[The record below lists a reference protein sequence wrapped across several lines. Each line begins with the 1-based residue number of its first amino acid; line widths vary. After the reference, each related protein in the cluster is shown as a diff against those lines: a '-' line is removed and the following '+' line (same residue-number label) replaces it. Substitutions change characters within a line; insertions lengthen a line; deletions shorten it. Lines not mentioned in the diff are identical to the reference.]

1 MNQLMISTVEDSIP
15 TRYTLLSRLQDW
27 DDQESWRFFFD
38 TYWRLIYSVASKSG
52 LTESEAQDVVQ
63 ETVISVAKDIHK
75 FKRDRAIGSFKG
87 WLCNLTR
94 WRIADQ
100 LRKRGP
106 GVMAHITRETQLSD
120 IREEENC
127 AATNA
132 ELEEVWDKEWRTNL
146 FEAAVE
152 RVKRK
157 VKEEHFQIFD
167 LNVVKAWPARKVA
180 DTLGVNIG
188 QVYLA
193 KHRVAGLIKRE
204 MRLLEKELF

>member
-1 MNQLMISTVEDSIP
+1 MISPAEDSIP

-27 DDQESWRFFFD
+27 DDQESWRVFFD

-75 FKRDRAIGSFKG
+75 FKRDRTIGSFKG

-100 LRKRGP
+100 LRKRGRE
-106 GVMAHITRETQLSD
+106 VMSQIERENHLS
-120 IREEENC
+120 IGREEEVQ
-127 AATNA
+127 ASTVA
-132 ELEEVWDKEWRTNL
+132 ELEEVWDKEWRFNL
-146 FEAAVE
+146 FDAAAE
-152 RVKRK
+152 RVKHK

-167 LNVVKAWPARKVA
+167 LNVVKEWPARKVA

-193 KHRVAGLIKRE
+193 KHRVAALVRKEIG
-204 MRLLEKELF
+204 LLERELF